1 MTFPTCTKFK
11 GVTEAESTD
20 EQLRA
25 REELCGQRR
34 GDPEPTSGSGR
45 ERPPEEPRRPRSRP
59 PGAPAPGLPRG
70 PDPRRPPDAPA
81 PLRLLRRVPAPGSL
95 VRAGAP
101 LTRREGIYVAALVTA
116 YGREEVGTTSRP
128 RLRSGAAAQ
137 QPGAAPAAT
146 PRCARQL

>member
-1 MTFPTCTKFK
+1 MSRSALGKS
-11 GVTEAESTD
+11 GAANTEAT
-20 EQLRA
+20 LN
-25 REELCGQRR
+25 RR
-34 GDPEPTSGSGR
+34 VGAAGED
-45 ERPPEEPRRPRSRP
+45 RPRSPAVPVP
-59 PGAPAPGLPRG
+59 PARRLPRG

-101 LTRREGIYVAALVTA
+101 LTRCEGIYVAALVTA

-128 RLRSGAAAQ
+128 LLRSGAAAQ